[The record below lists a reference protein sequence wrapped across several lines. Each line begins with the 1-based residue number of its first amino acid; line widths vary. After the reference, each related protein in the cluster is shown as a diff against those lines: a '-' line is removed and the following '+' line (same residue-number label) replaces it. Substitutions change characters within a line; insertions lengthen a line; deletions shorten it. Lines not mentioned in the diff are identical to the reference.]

1 MIELI
6 NVRKR
11 FDNRWVTNGVNLKIP
26 QGKMTVIIGRSGEG
40 KSILL
45 KQIIGLIKPT
55 AGQILIDGIDVTKA
69 KNRDG
74 IFEKVGYV
82 FQSAALL
89 DSLTIFENVGLPLLE
104 KNIPASEVLPIVK
117 EKLSLVN
124 LNEDTLYK
132 FPAELSGGMQKRVG
146 LARTLIHNP
155 QIMLYDEPTT
165 GLDPVNAR
173 IVHELMASMQKK
185 LNLTSVVVSHDID
198 VFQYADHVALL
209 QEGII
214 KYFGG
219 AAEIWNSN
227 NPDLYRFI
235 RGLTKKPI
243 APQWY
248 QPSL

>member
-11 FDNRWVTNGVNLKIP
+11 FDNRWVTNGVTLKIP

-104 KNIPASEVLPIVK
+104 KNISASEVLPIVK

-132 FPAELSGGMQKRVG
+132 FPSELSGGMQKRVG

-214 KYFGG
+214 KYFGN
-219 AAEIWNSN
+219 ASEIWNSN

-235 RGLTKKPI
+235 RGLTKKPP
-243 APQWY
+243 AHNWY
-248 QPSL
+248 QPTL